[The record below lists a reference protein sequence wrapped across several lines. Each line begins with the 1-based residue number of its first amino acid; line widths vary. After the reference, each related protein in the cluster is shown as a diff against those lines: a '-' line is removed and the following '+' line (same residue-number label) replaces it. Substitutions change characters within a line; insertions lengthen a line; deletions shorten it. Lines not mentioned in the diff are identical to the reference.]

1 MKSVSD
7 VPLASVDWAASR
19 FAPPV
24 APRFESR
31 LPSWTQGPLY
41 CGDDL
46 PGVPLD
52 CFTDAMIDDG
62 SVSSWV
68 PYSHNGLDAPVSE
81 SPCGSDEELQEME
94 VGDE

>member
-1 MKSVSD
+1 
-7 VPLASVDWAASR
+7 
-19 FAPPV
+19 
-24 APRFESR
+24 
-31 LPSWTQGPLY
+31 
-41 CGDDL
+41 
-46 PGVPLD
+46 
-52 CFTDAMIDDG
+52 MIDDG